1 MYGCSPK
8 KPRIDKNSNWRGYR
22 PCISPGDLLPCMYQF
37 ERDLCQMIPIESLW
51 GQKYLVH
58 QGEQMHEHIAYELR
72 YGILVQ

>member
-1 MYGCSPK
+1 
-8 KPRIDKNSNWRGYR
+8 
-22 PCISPGDLLPCMYQF
+22 MYQF